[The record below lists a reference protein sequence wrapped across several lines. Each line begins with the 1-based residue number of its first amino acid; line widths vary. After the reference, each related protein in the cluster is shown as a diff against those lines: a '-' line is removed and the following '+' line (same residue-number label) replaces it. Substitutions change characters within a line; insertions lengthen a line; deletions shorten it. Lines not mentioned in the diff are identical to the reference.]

1 MLYLL
6 IENNVNDVVNL
17 KVLTAEQGH
26 SDYSNSILQGRLQE
40 LGLEEVMIMG
50 DGNCFFTAVAFHLL
64 NLMSTHASTSVLMR
78 SRIANIGLQQAMNMQ
93 QIADRLRELVVEEW
107 RERADEYA
115 SFLPENVNYFAEVS
129 KFENPGFF
137 NSPLGDHMPK
147 AISNVLGMP
156 LCIVGSDPNT
166 PVLQVSPSA
175 STDSPVQ
182 IILAYNTS
190 GPGHYNAAISKA
202 QSLDKIQQDSTCNVE
217 LAGKCL

>member
-6 IENNVNDVVNL
+6 IENNVNPVVNM
-17 KVLTAEQGH
+17 KVLTAEQG
-26 SDYSNSILQGRLQE
+26 DVNYSNSILQGRLQE

-93 QIADRLRELVVEEW
+93 QIADHLRGLVVEEW
-107 RERADEYA
+107 GERPNEYA
-115 SFLPENVNYFAEVS
+115 SFLQENVNYLAEVS

-190 GPGHYNAAISKA
+190 GPGHYNAAISKS
-202 QSLDKIQQDSTCNVE
+202 QCMDKIQQDSTYNVE
-217 LAGKCL
+217 RAGMCL

>member
-17 KVLTAEQGH
+17 KVLTAEQGDG
-26 SDYSNSILQGRLQE
+26 DYSNSILQGRLQE

-78 SRIANIGLQQAMNMQ
+78 SRIANIGLQEPMNMQ
-93 QIADRLRELVVEEW
+93 EIADHLRRLVVEEW

-115 SFLPENVNYFAEVS
+115 SFLPENVNYLAEVS

-137 NSPLGDHMPK
+137 NSALGDHMPK

-166 PVLQVSPSA
+166 PVLQVSPST
-175 STDSPVQ
+175 SIDSPVQ

-190 GPGHYNAAISKA
+190 GPGHYNAAISKS
-202 QSLDKIQQDSTCNVE
+202 QCMDKIQQDSTYNVE
-217 LAGKCL
+217 RAGMCL

>member
-1 MLYLL
+1 MFYLL
-6 IENNVNDVVNL
+6 IGNNVNAVVNM
-17 KVLTAEQGH
+17 KVLTEQGH

-40 LGLEEVMIMG
+40 LGLEEVIIMG
-50 DGNCFFTAVAFHLL
+50 DGNCFFTAVAFHLS
-64 NLMSTHASTSVLMR
+64 NLMSTHESTSVLMR

-93 QIADRLRELVVEEW
+93 QIADHLRGLVVEEW
-107 RERADEYA
+107 GERPNEYA
-115 SFLPENVNYFAEVS
+115 SFLQENVNYLAEVS

-166 PVLQVSPSA
+166 PVLHVSPSA

-202 QSLDKIQQDSTCNVE
+202 QSTVKIQQDRTYNVE
-217 LAGKCL
+217 LAGMCL

>member
-1 MLYLL
+1 MLYSL
-6 IENNVNDVVNL
+6 IENKVNAVVNM
-17 KVLTAEQGH
+17 KVLTAEQGDG
-26 SDYSNSILQGRLQE
+26 DYSNLILQGRLQE
-40 LGLEEVMIMG
+40 LGLEEVIIMG
-50 DGNCFFTAVAFHLL
+50 DGNCFFTAVAFHLS
-64 NLMSTHASTSVLMR
+64 NLMSTHESTSVLMR

-93 QIADRLRELVVEEW
+93 QIADHLRGLVVEEW
-107 RERADEYA
+107 GERPNEYA
-115 SFLPENVNYFAEVS
+115 SFLQENVNYLAEVS

-217 LAGKCL
+217 LAGMCL

>member
-1 MLYLL
+1 MLYSL
-6 IENNVNDVVNL
+6 IENKVNAVVNM
-17 KVLTAEQGH
+17 KVLTAEQG
-26 SDYSNSILQGRLQE
+26 DVNYSNSILQGRLQE
-40 LGLEEVMIMG
+40 LGLEEVIIMG
-50 DGNCFFTAVAFHLL
+50 DGNCFFTAVAFHLS
-64 NLMSTHASTSVLMR
+64 NLMSTQESTSVLMR

-93 QIADRLRELVVEEW
+93 QIADHLRGLVVEEW
-107 RERADEYA
+107 GERPNEYA
-115 SFLPENVNYFAEVS
+115 SFLQENVNYLAEVS

-166 PVLQVSPSA
+166 PVLQVSPTA

>member
-6 IENNVNDVVNL
+6 IENNVNEVVNL

-64 NLMSTHASTSVLMR
+64 NLMSTQESTSVLMR
-78 SRIANIGLQQAMNMQ
+78 SRIANIGLQQAMDMQ
-93 QIADRLRELVVEEW
+93 QIADHLRGLVVEEW

-115 SFLPENVNYFAEVS
+115 SFLPENVNYLAEVS

-137 NSPLGDHMPK
+137 NSALGDHMPK

-166 PVLQVSPSA
+166 PVLQVSPST
-175 STDSPVQ
+175 SIDSPVQ